1 MKQSEFGK
9 DTGLQA
15 RMGLTVFLLGLV
27 YVVLSRSR

>member
-15 RMGLTVFLLGLV
+15 RMGLTVFLLGWCM
-27 YVVLSRSR
+27 SS